1 MSILTIPGTAGEN
14 VDLHYVD
21 LGQGRPVVLIH
32 GWPLSHKSWEYQL
45 AELPKHGLRVIA
57 YDRRGFGESSKPW
70 SGYDYDTLADDLHA
84 LLEHL
89 DVKDAVLVG
98 FSMGGGEV
106 ARYIGRHGQ
115 SRVGAVVL
123 MSAVTPYLL
132 KTADN
137 ASGVDKSVF
146 DGMVEGL
153 QGDRPGFLEGFGKKF
168 FGVGLLS
175 HPVSAATLQWA
186 QGLALPASPKA
197 TVDCVRAFSET
208 DFRADLAK
216 ITVPTLIIHGTDDQ
230 TVPPAASGD
239 QAAKAL
245 PSAEYK
251 RYDGAPHGVFITHKD
266 QLNADLIAFSQTR

>member
-1 MSILTIPGTAGEN
+1 MSTLSIPSSTGEN

-70 SGYDYDTLADDLHA
+70 NGYDYDSLADDLHA

-115 SRVGAVVL
+115 SRIGAVALV
-123 MSAVTPYLL
+123 SAVTPYLL

-137 ASGVDKSVF
+137 GNGVDKSVF
-146 DGMVEGL
+146 DEMVEGL
-153 QGDRPGFLEGFGKKF
+153 VEDRPGFLEGFGKKF

-175 HPVSAATLQWA
+175 HPVSSATLQWA
-186 QGLALPASPKA
+186 QGMALPASPKA

-216 ITVPTLIIHGTDDQ
+216 ITVPTLIIHGTGDE

-239 QAAKAL
+239 AAAKAL

-251 RYDGAPHGVFITHKD
+251 RYDGAPHGLFVTHKD
-266 QLNADLIAFSQTR
+266 QLNADLIAFSQSH